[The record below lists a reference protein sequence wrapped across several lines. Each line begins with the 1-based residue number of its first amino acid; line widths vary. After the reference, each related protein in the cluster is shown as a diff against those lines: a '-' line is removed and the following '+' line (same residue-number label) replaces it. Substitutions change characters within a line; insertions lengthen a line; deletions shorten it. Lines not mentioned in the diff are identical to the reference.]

1 MTVLGRLCEFADVRN
16 RAAQFFAFK
25 EIFIALKQTFVNRHN
40 RPKAEVRLNE
50 PTDSSSA

>member
-1 MTVLGRLCEFADVRN
+1 MCRLCEFADVRN

-40 RPKAEVRLNE
+40 RHVADIRVNDMLNYNKG
-50 PTDSSSA
+50 AL